1 MITGFFLNIWFVI
14 LNYLINLLPTA
25 PFPQIITDSWYII
38 WGLMNSVNF
47 LFPVNQLAIALSIY
61 VVLIKTKFGVGV
73 VKLII
78 GSVRGV
84 NLGHK

>member
-1 MITGFFLNIWFVI
+1 MITGFFLNIWYVI
-14 LNYLINLLPTA
+14 LQWCVDRLPDA
-25 PFPQIITDSWYII
+25 AFPTIIITGWNTI

-47 LFPVNQLAIALSIY
+47 LFPVYQLAAAVVVY
-61 VVLIKTKFGVGV
+61 VLLIKTKVGVGI

-84 NLGHK
+84 RL